1 MKNVQMTLEE
11 DLVAEVDRIVTQLRT
26 TRSAFARRALRAAIE
41 QVKEKEL
48 ERKHREGYARNPIK
62 PGEFSDWESEQIWG
76 D

>member
-11 DLVAEVDRIVTQLRT
+11 DLVGEVDRIVAQLRT

-41 QVKEKEL
+41 EVKEKEL

-62 PGEFSDWESEQIWG
+62 PGEFSDWESEQVWG

>member
-62 PGEFSDWESEQIWG
+62 PGEFSDWESEQIWE

>member
-48 ERKHREGYARNPIK
+48 ERKHRDGYARNPIK

>member
-11 DLVAEVDRIVTQLRT
+11 DLVGEVDRIVAQLRT

-41 QVKEKEL
+41 EVKEKEL

-62 PGEFSDWESEQIWG
+62 PGEFSDWESEQVWG
-76 D
+76 A

>member
-41 QVKEKEL
+41 EVKEKEL